1 MSNMCACDFPFD
13 STKII
18 IENSKPLIGPTGATG
33 ATGMTGATGV
43 TGATGATEKDGRNG
57 EDGAIGATGATGA
70 TGAIGPTGTC
80 EHGCCNK
87 TKMEF
92 KMICFSFYSC
102 PNAEE

>member
-33 ATGMTGATGV
+33 ATGISGRTGDTRARGATGP
-43 TGATGATEKDGRNG
+43 TGPTDPTGP
-57 EDGAIGATGATGA
+57 TGATGA

>member
-33 ATGMTGATGV
+33 ATG
-43 TGATGATEKDGRNG
+43 
-57 EDGAIGATGATGA
+57 
-70 TGAIGPTGTC
+70 PTGTC

-92 KMICFSFYSC
+92 KMICFSFYFC

>member
-33 ATGMTGATGV
+33 ATG
-43 TGATGATEKDGRNG
+43 
-57 EDGAIGATGATGA
+57 
-70 TGAIGPTGTC
+70 PTGTC

>member
-13 STKII
+13 GTKII

-33 ATGMTGATGV
+33 AT
-43 TGATGATEKDGRNG
+43 
-57 EDGAIGATGATGA
+57 
-70 TGAIGPTGTC
+70 GPTGTC

-102 PNAEE
+102 PNAEA

>member
-18 IENSKPLIGPTGATG
+18 IENLKPLIGP
-33 ATGMTGATGV
+33 
-43 TGATGATEKDGRNG
+43 
-57 EDGAIGATGATGA
+57 TGA